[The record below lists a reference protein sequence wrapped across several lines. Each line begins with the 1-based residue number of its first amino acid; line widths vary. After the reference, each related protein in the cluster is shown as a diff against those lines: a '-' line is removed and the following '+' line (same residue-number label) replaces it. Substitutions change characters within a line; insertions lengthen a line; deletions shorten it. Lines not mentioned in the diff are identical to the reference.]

1 MTKPEMLQKLE
12 DAQSSANDLQ
22 KILSRAIHDLR
33 HDGNKPR
40 DDLHWASVH
49 ANDAKTRI
57 DEVDN
62 AIVEQDHEENN
73 Q

>member
-1 MTKPEMLQKLE
+1 MTQSEMLQKLE
-12 DAQSSANDLQ
+12 DAQSSTNDLQ
-22 KILSRAIHDLR
+22 KILLRAIHDLR

-62 AIVEQDHEENN
+62 AIVEQELEE
-73 Q
+73 QHQ